1 MGQTL
6 DERAQVVGWLEAP
19 AVLVRELG
27 VEKVRTGF
35 SCELGEVI
43 QLSLTGP
50 LYPAA
55 SQDFPSHHLLGVPFG
70 AHRVVAFAIFGSSA
84 HLI

>member
-55 SQDFPSHHLLGVPFG
+55 SQDFPSHHLLGVLPCYLG
-70 AHRVVAFAIFGSSA
+70 W
-84 HLI
+84 L